1 MTRREADAT
10 TLQETVRIDTTQRT
24 PLRRI
29 WRYAGYDEPNYTYTA
44 SGQELLQKLGQMDD
58 GPYFIRTHYLLCSGD
73 GTGRPKWGSSNVY
86 TEDAAGNAVYDWTIV
101 DRIFDTYLETGCV
114 PFVEIGFTPEAL
126 STAPAGKPYSDL
138 REGGWRY
145 PPRDYGRWQE
155 LIAALAAHC
164 LERYGLR
171 EVRRWYWELWNE
183 PDIFYWAGTVEEYC
197 RLYDHT
203 VAGLLGALPQAHV
216 GGPGT
221 TSPANPRAGE
231 FLRRFLE
238 HCVGGVNAVTGE
250 QGTRLD
256 FLSFHTKGGGYRRD
270 DAAAK
275 QTPTIATLLRHVD
288 AGLAIANSFPVLAR
302 REVILTECDPDG
314 MAAFGKHD
322 NANLAFRN
330 TEYYA
335 SYVASAACK
344 LLDIGADGPLHVNGM
359 LTWAFQFE
367 HREYFE
373 GLRTLSTNG
382 IDKPVLNVFRM
393 LARLGGLRLAMHSDA
408 ARDPLTTP
416 GGDSAATPPNISG
429 IAAIDG
435 NDAIQVLLCSHHDDW
450 DVTTTTTVAL
460 EILGLPDGNYRVRQS
475 LIDAT
480 HS

>member
-1 MTRREADAT
+1 MTRLESPAT
-10 TLQETVRIDTTQRT
+10 TLHANVRIDAGQRT

-44 SGQELLQKLGQMDD
+44 NGRELLQKLGRMDD

-73 GTGRPKWGSSNVY
+73 GTGRPKWGSSNAY

-114 PFVEIGFTPEAL
+114 PFVEIGFMPEAL
-126 STAPAGKPYSDL
+126 TTAPAGTPYSDL

-197 RLYDHT
+197 RLYDHS

-238 HCVGGVNAVTGE
+238 HCVSGVNAVTGE

-275 QTPTIATLLRHVD
+275 GQIGRQRIFDGLLTRLD
-288 AGLAIANSFPVLAR
+288 D
-302 REVILTECDPDG
+302 T
-314 MAAFGKHD
+314 
-322 NANLAFRN
+322 
-330 TEYYA
+330 A
-335 SYVASAACK
+335 S
-344 LLDIGADGPLHVNGM
+344 
-359 LTWAFQFE
+359 
-367 HREYFE
+367 
-373 GLRTLSTNG
+373 
-382 IDKPVLNVFRM
+382 
-393 LARLGGLRLAMHSDA
+393 
-408 ARDPLTTP
+408 
-416 GGDSAATPPNISG
+416 
-429 IAAIDG
+429 
-435 NDAIQVLLCSHHDDW
+435 
-450 DVTTTTTVAL
+450 
-460 EILGLPDGNYRVRQS
+460 
-475 LIDAT
+475 
-480 HS
+480 